1 MLQSITKLLTSRFGS
16 VIFTKV
22 EMQIPSASECPAVA
36 RILMV
41 DDNRSGLAARKTVL
55 EELGHRVTT
64 ATRADDA
71 FELLSKTPFNLVI
84 TDHRLAKING
94 VELIRK
100 IHEAEFQVPVI
111 LLSSLV
117 EALGLTESSTGAD
130 VVLPKSA
137 NELTHLTRA
146 VARLLRKPAGRKP
159 PHRQAA
165 PTKTKRQRA

>member
-1 MLQSITKLLTSRFGS
+1 MRTPT
-16 VIFTKV
+16 
-22 EMQIPSASECPAVA
+22 ASERTAVA

-55 EELGHRVTT
+55 EELGHSVTT
-64 ATRADDA
+64 ATRAEDA
-71 FELLSKTPFNLVI
+71 FELLSKAPFDLVI

-100 IHEAEFQVPVI
+100 IHEAEFPVKVI
-111 LLSSLV
+111 MLSSLV
-117 EALGLTESSTGAD
+117 EALGLTETSTGAD

-146 VARLLRKPAGRKP
+146 VSRLLRKPAGRKP

-165 PTKTKRQRA
+165 SAKTKRHHA

>member
-1 MLQSITKLLTSRFGS
+1 
-16 VIFTKV
+16 
-22 EMQIPSASECPAVA
+22 
-36 RILMV
+36 MV

-55 EELGHRVTT
+55 EELGHSVTT
-64 ATRADDA
+64 ATRAEDA
-71 FELLSKTPFNLVI
+71 FELLSKAPFDLVI

-111 LLSSLV
+111 MLSSLV

-146 VARLLRKPAGRKP
+146 VSRLLRPPASRKP

-165 PTKTKRQRA
+165 PAKTKRHHA

>member
-1 MLQSITKLLTSRFGS
+1 
-16 VIFTKV
+16 
-22 EMQIPSASECPAVA
+22 
-36 RILMV
+36 MV
-41 DDNRSGLAARKTVL
+41 DDNRNGLAARKTVL
-55 EELGHRVTT
+55 EELGHSVTT
-64 ATRADDA
+64 ATRAEDA
-71 FELLSKTPFNLVI
+71 FELLSKAPFDLVI

-111 LLSSLV
+111 MLSSLV

-146 VARLLRKPAGRKP
+146 VSRLLRPPASRKP
-159 PHRQAA
+159 PHRQAGPA
-165 PTKTKRQRA
+165 KTKRHHA